1 MYSQCL
7 LKFWTHQLFLLASK
21 CGLHVCLIRILSLVS
36 FHYLELRN
44 RISYINLS
52 KFLSSPM
59 LRAQLHHSHISP
71 SLLLS
76 FESKPN
82 ILSFFLF
89 FFSFLFLWFFFFGP
103 WIQLQVTYLALS
115 SLFGIKHR
123 LFMNFVRLVHILC
136 FIWPYENGLIKQFK
150 HKDQCLICNASPTYF
165 GIFFS
170 FFVFMKNL
178 FELIFKM
185 SHDI

>member
-1 MYSQCL
+1 MCFEIILSVPKNEFDQINMCSQCL
-7 LKFWTHQLFLLASK
+7 LKFWMHQLSLLASK

-52 KFLSSPM
+52 KFLSSLM

-89 FFSFLFLWFFFFGP
+89 FLFVLIFFLW
-103 WIQLQVTYLALS
+103 ALNPITSRS
-115 SLFGIKHR
+115 SRPL
-123 LFMNFVRLVHILC
+123 IL
-136 FIWPYENGLIKQFK
+136 IW
-150 HKDQCLICNASPTYF
+150 A
-165 GIFFS
+165 
-170 FFVFMKNL
+170 
-178 FELIFKM
+178 
-185 SHDI
+185 

>member
-1 MYSQCL
+1 MSFKVLDPSTFLAYFKMWITCMPHSYS
-7 LKFWTHQLFLLASK
+7 
-21 CGLHVCLIRILSLVS
+21 SLVS

-89 FFSFLFLWFFFFGP
+89 FLFVL
-103 WIQLQVTYLALS
+103 
-115 SLFGIKHR
+115 
-123 LFMNFVRLVHILC
+123 
-136 FIWPYENGLIKQFK
+136 
-150 HKDQCLICNASPTYF
+150 
-165 GIFFS
+165 IFFS
-170 FFVFMKNL
+170 L
-178 FELIFKM
+178 GFESSYKSLILP
-185 SHDI
+185 SHPYLGLSIGCS